1 MAKLLP
7 ISYSVRNVRAR
18 PGRTLMTASIIALVV
33 VACSLFLGLI
43 SSLKHSLVSSGDP
56 RNLIVMRKGA
66 DNDGSSALALAAFQ
80 AVRYFDGIA
89 RDDEGYTLA
98 SPELVV
104 QPFFH
109 TRDGGRENV
118 LVRGV
123 EAVAL
128 AVHDNIH
135 IVEGRMFEPSAREVV
150 VGRGV
155 VGRYVGT
162 TLGSDLSF
170 GRGTWKVV
178 GIFEAGGS
186 SFESEV
192 WVDVR
197 ELANDAKR
205 PYPYSGFRLRVA
217 SFADFEPLRQRI
229 NSDPRYALDAQ
240 RETDYYA
247 KQSES
252 ANSLYILVV
261 AIAILAGIGAGFG
274 ASNAMYA
281 AVQARTA
288 EIGTLRALGFSRTA
302 ILLSF
307 QIEAIALSAVGF
319 VIGAAASL
327 GLAAVLRAVMG
338 GIAFGNVT
346 FTTNVVTL
354 DVRPNDLLAALVL
367 AVVIGIAGGFG
378 PAWRAAR
385 MRPIEALRRA

>member
-1 MAKLLP
+1 M
-7 ISYSVRNVRAR
+7 S
-18 PGRTLMTASIIALVV
+18 ASIIALVV

-43 SSLKHSLVSSGDP
+43 SSLKHTLVSSGDP
-56 RNLIVMRKGA
+56 RNLVVMRKGA
-66 DNDGSSALALAAFQ
+66 DNDGSSSLSLAAFQ
-80 AVRYFDGIA
+80 ALRYFDGIA
-89 RDDEGYTLA
+89 RDDEGHTLA

-123 EAVAL
+123 EAVGL
-128 AVHDNIH
+128 AVHANVH
-135 IVEGRMFEPSAREVV
+135 IVEGRMFEPSASEVV

-155 VGRYVGT
+155 VGRYAGT
-162 TLGSDLSF
+162 TLGSDLRF

-205 PYPYSGFRLRVA
+205 PFPYSGFRLRLA
-217 SFADFEPLRQRI
+217 SPSDFESLRQRI
-229 NSDPRYALDAQ
+229 NNDPRYALEAQ

-252 ANSLYILVV
+252 ANSLYVLVV

-274 ASNAMYA
+274 ASNTMYA

-288 EIGTLRALGFSRTA
+288 EIGTLRALGFSPMA

-307 QIEAIALSAVGF
+307 QIEAIALSALGF
-319 VIGAAASL
+319 IIGAAGSV
-327 GLAAVLRAVMG
+327 GLAALLRVLMG
-338 GIAFGNVT
+338 GIAFGNAT
-346 FTTNVVTL
+346 FTTNVITL
-354 DVRPNDLLAALVL
+354 NVRANDLLAAFVL
-367 AVVIGIAGGFG
+367 ALVIGIAGGLG